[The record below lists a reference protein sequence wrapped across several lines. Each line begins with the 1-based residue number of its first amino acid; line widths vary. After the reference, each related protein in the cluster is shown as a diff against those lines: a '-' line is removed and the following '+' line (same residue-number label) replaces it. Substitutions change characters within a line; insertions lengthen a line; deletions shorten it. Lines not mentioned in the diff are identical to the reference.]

1 MVKRT
6 LSQHSS
12 TDYKSES
19 VKNLAD
25 SEGDS
30 VLRSILFAAPNDS
43 KTRKI

>member
-1 MVKRT
+1 MVKKT

-12 TDYKSES
+12 TDYKAES

-30 VLRSILFAAPNDS
+30 VLRSILLAAPNDS